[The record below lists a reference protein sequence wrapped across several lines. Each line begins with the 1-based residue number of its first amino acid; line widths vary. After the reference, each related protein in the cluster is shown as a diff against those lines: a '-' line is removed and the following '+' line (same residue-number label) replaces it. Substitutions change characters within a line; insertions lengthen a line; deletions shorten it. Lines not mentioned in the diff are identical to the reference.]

1 MVNFDK
7 TRAENGYRFTLS
19 PNCSI
24 SWRELL
30 GFYLGTCVVAL
41 VVGLFFSLQGL
52 WLVLPFSGLEMM
64 ALGAALYVTSRK
76 VYRREVITLDSKR
89 ITIEKGVRRIHQ
101 RWEFETS
108 WTRLVDGKSDDLQPR
123 RKLLIRSHGKQVEV
137 GEFLDNFEKD
147 ALAFQLKD
155 CIIRV

>member
-1 MVNFDK
+1 MVNIDK
-7 TRAENGYRFTLS
+7 TGSENGYRFTLS

-24 SWRELL
+24 SWRELVV
-30 GFYLGTCVVAL
+30 FYLGTCVVAL

-52 WLVLPFSGLEMM
+52 WLVLPFSGIEMM
-64 ALGAALYVTSRK
+64 ALGVALYVTSRR

-108 WTRLVDGKSDDLQPR
+108 WTRLVDGKSDHAEDHS
-123 RKLLIRSHGKQVEV
+123 KYHALIW
-137 GEFLDNFEKD
+137 
-147 ALAFQLKD
+147 
-155 CIIRV
+155 